1 MRCPFQTVSITET
14 IKAYAIGNPDFVR
27 TTVSFQECLKDECP
41 FYWHVSKKCSRVE
54 RKGDGANE
62 YV

>member
-14 IKAYAIGNPDFVR
+14 IKAYAIGNSDFIR

-41 FYWHVSKKCSRVE
+41 YYLNNSCQKVLKE
-54 RKGDGANE
+54 GEANE
-62 YV
+62 ID